1 MVRRSTKKVRRQRG
15 SRNMGWGV
23 QKDHKGKGMQGGA
36 GTVSYTHL
44 RAHET

>member
-23 QKDHKGKGMQGGA
+23 QKDHKGKGMIGVVQEM
-36 GTVSYTHL
+36 L
-44 RAHET
+44 EQ